1 MSDDFT
7 IESNAN
13 TVLAAWS
20 TYPKKVQQA
29 ALRGLTR
36 GLILA
41 EQAVRTGAQLRFTG
55 SRAGLLSRLTSYC
68 ATTPRGGLYGVIGF
82 RRTRGFPYELAQEF
96 GAKAKGGGAMAIPVS
111 REAKLLGQR
120 GGSARD
126 FPGTLFRPKGTN
138 VLAQSGRHRWANQY
152 GKGNSEFMVHYV
164 LVKSISPRLHFRD
177 SVAGAVPTI
186 ADQILTEVA
195 RAR

>member
-55 SRAGLLSRLTSYC
+55 SRAGLLSRLTSYS

-82 RRTRGFPYELAQEF
+82 RRTRGFPYELAQET

-120 GGSARD
+120 NVSARD
-126 FPGTLFRPKGTN
+126 FPRELFRPKNTH
-138 VLAQSGRHRWANQY
+138 VLAERGAHRALGAARDSQ
-152 GKGNSEFMVHYV
+152 FQIHYV
-164 LVKSISPRLHFRD
+164 LVKSISPRLNFRA
-177 SVAGAVPTI
+177 SVLKATPTI

-195 RAR
+195 HAR